1 MKTIKKTCPF
11 INQAC
16 GKSKCELYNLRL
28 GRCEI
33 SLMNYNMYLLAS
45 AIKQQAEAE

>member
-1 MKTIKKTCPF
+1 MKTKKKICPF

-28 GRCEI
+28 ERCEI
-33 SLMNYNMYLLAS
+33 SLMNYNMYLLTS
-45 AIKQQAEAE
+45 AIKQQVEPE